1 MAASASSDEE
11 SDYDNSD
18 AGGSDESGSDFG
30 GGDDDSDEGSYK
42 FDTLNMYCSLLRR
55 R

>member
-1 MAASASSDEE
+1 MVASASSDEE
-11 SDYDNSD
+11 SDYDDSD

-42 FDTLNMYCSLLRR
+42 FVTLDMYCSLFCR
-55 R
+55 